1 MSHAFRTGLF
11 RGTQQPRIKM
21 ARMLGKHSTNL
32 TTVRVTAVDFC
43 ICNCNPNILKF
54 WCCYYFRG
62 QKPRIFSSDAL
73 KKPR

>member
-1 MSHAFRTGLF
+1 
-11 RGTQQPRIKM
+11 
-21 ARMLGKHSTNL
+21 MLGKHSTNL

-43 ICNCNPNILKF
+43 ICNCNPNMLKF